1 MKAVLLHEKA
11 INSFPS
17 LKATKKAVF
26 LNLENIESLNRLHQI
41 IGFDTSVIIDK
52 DLKSTIN
59 NYF

>member
-1 MKAVLLHEKA
+1 MKTVLLSKNE

-41 IGFDTSVIIDK
+41 IGFDT
-52 DLKSTIN
+52 
-59 NYF
+59 

>member
-1 MKAVLLHEKA
+1 MKTVLLSKNE